1 MFYYFN
7 FIKSSVSDE
16 RLHEAI
22 KDKASSYHMRF
33 EIRQMLTKKN
43 SD

>member
-1 MFYYFN
+1 MFYFN

-16 RLHEAI
+16 RLHETL

-33 EIRQMLTKKN
+33 EIRQMLTNKI